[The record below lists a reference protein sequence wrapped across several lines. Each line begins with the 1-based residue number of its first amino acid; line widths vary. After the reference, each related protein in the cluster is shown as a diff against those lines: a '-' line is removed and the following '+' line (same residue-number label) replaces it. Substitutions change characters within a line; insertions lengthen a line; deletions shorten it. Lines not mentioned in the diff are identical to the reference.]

1 MRSIVLSAGVVA
13 CLSVL
18 AGCGN
23 QGAENATGSAADLTS
38 VDQSLVT
45 TAIEGAGETVQM
57 LNPGGAPR
65 LFLGRF
71 PASVPGGCDY
81 DGQSG
86 RFACEPVEMEH
97 GPTLE
102 RSYAYL
108 DGAGNS
114 QPTYDAAG
122 TAAINFQ
129 SRVNGEI
136 GRGQV
141 TGTVDHQRNLTASG
155 LAGDEATWT
164 WNGTG
169 SGASHE
175 EGIFGPPPGR
185 GRGHGPGGAAGMG
198 PGAGMGAGV
207 EMSID
212 VTSSMAVSNV
222 VVPYPPAAG
231 SWPLSGTITQSMTA
245 TISGGPHD
253 GEVRER
259 AAILT
264 FNGTQYATLTVGDET
279 RTIDLANPPGPPHR
293 GPR

>member
-1 MRSIVLSAGVVA
+1 
-13 CLSVL
+13 
-18 AGCGN
+18 
-23 QGAENATGSAADLTS
+23 QGAENATGSGADLST
-38 VDQSLVT
+38 VDQTLVT
-45 TAIEGAGETVQM
+45 NAIEGAGETVQM
-57 LNPGGAPR
+57 MNPGGAPR

-71 PASVPGGCDY
+71 PASVPEGCNY
-81 DGQSG
+81 DAATG
-86 RFACEPVEMEH
+86 RFNCAPVADEH

-108 DGAGNS
+108 DGAGNP
-114 QPTYDAAG
+114 QGAYDAAG

-129 SRVNGEI
+129 SRVNGAI

-141 TGTVDHQRNLTASG
+141 TGTVDHQRDLTASG
-155 LAGDEATWT
+155 LSGAETTWT

-169 SGASHE
+169 SGTSHE

-185 GRGHGPGGAAGMG
+185 GRGHGPGDGAGMG
-198 PGAGMGAGV
+198 PGAGHGPGAGKGAGV
-207 EMSID
+207 AMSID

-222 VVPYPPAAG
+222 VVPYPPAQG

-245 TISGGPHD
+245 TITGGPHD
-253 GEVRER
+253 GEVHER